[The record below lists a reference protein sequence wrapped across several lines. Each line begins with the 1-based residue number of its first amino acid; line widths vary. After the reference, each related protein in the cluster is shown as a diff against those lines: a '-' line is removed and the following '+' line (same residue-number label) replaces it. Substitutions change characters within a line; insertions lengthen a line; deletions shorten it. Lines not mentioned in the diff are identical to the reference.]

1 MRVLVLRHH
10 EEDSPGLIQD
20 ALEERGAT
28 VDTYLYP
35 DPRSESNT
43 GTDRADRA
51 FAVAGAPAADRAP
64 AGLPDL
70 DGYDR
75 LVILGSSSSVY
86 ASEDWIAAEIDW
98 LRHVQLP
105 VLGICFGAQLLSSTF
120 GGSVERSPVYE
131 IGWVTVTPVVPG
143 SASGA
148 AGSNGGDEHDPH
160 RDPIVG
166 RGPWFQF
173 HGDRCVLPPAARVL
187 AHNDVCVQAFTIG
200 PHLGVQFHPEVDAGQ
215 LERWID
221 HGGREDIVKV
231 GKDPETLLEETARE
245 EKAARARAGELVD
258 AYLAFS
264 EHVSA

>member
-10 EEDSPGLIQD
+10 EEDSPGLVQD

-35 DPRSESNT
+35 DPGPGSST
-43 GTDRADRA
+43 GPDRADGGS
-51 FAVAGAPAADRAP
+51 VV
-64 AGLPDL
+64 LPDL

-86 ASEDWIAAEIDW
+86 ASEDWIAAEIEW

-131 IGWVTVTPVVPG
+131 IGWVTVTPVVPAP
-143 SASGA
+143 ASGT
-148 AGSNGGDEHDPH
+148 AGSNGRSGGDGHDPR

-187 AHNDVCVQAFTIG
+187 ARNDVCVQAFTIG
-200 PHLGVQFHPEVDAGQ
+200 PHLGVQFHPEIDAGQ
-215 LERWID
+215 LQRWID
-221 HGGREDIVKV
+221 HGGREDILRV
-231 GKDPETLLEETARE
+231 GKDPEALVEETARE
-245 EKAARARAGELVD
+245 EETARVRAGELVD
-258 AYLAFS
+258 AYLAYS
-264 EHVSA
+264 EYVSA